1 MSKPEH
7 TQGEAM
13 SESSNQ
19 QADLATLSYVR
30 ASHAAR
36 KIFNERHAKYGAD
49 NIAAFGLIGCVVRAT
64 DKTERLRR
72 AVTLG
77 GGFDDETVEDSLI
90 DLANYALIGL
100 ACLRGE
106 WPGTETDGKGDAL

>member
-1 MSKPEH
+1 
-7 TQGEAM
+7 M
-13 SESSNQ
+13 SEHPISDP
-19 QADLATLSYVR
+19 AMIGYVN
-30 ASHAAR
+30 AR
-36 KIFNERHAKYGAD
+36 DSAERVFIDRHAKYGAD

-64 DKTERLRR
+64 DNTERLRR

-106 WPGTETDGKGDAL
+106 WPGTGKGKLP

>member
-1 MSKPEH
+1 
-7 TQGEAM
+7 M
-13 SESSNQ
+13 SEPSNQ
-19 QADLATLSYVR
+19 QDDPATPAYVK
-30 ASHAAR
+30 ASNDAMR
-36 KIFNERHAKYGAD
+36 VFNERHAKYGAD

-77 GGFDDETVEDSLI
+77 GSFDDETVEDSLI

-106 WPGTETDGKGDAL
+106 WPGTGKGEPT

>member
-1 MSKPEH
+1 
-7 TQGEAM
+7 M
-13 SESSNQ
+13 SESAKQ
-19 QADLATLSYVR
+19 QYDPATVAYIQ
-30 ASHAAR
+30 ASSDAMR
-36 KIFNERHAKYGAD
+36 VFNERHAKYGAD

-106 WPGTETDGKGDAL
+106 WPGTEKRETT